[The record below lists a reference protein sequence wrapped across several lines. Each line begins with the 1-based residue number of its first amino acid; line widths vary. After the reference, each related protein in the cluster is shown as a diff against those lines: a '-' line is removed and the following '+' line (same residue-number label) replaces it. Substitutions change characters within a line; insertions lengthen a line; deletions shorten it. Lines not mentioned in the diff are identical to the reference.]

1 MVATMSECQNWLT
14 AFAVLTDGCNG
25 LCNPLETIP
34 QIHQDSACT
43 KADVAALPMLR
54 TQFVLAS
61 VHCIKLDAIGNVD
74 KSACF
79 V

>member
-1 MVATMSECQNWLT
+1 M
-14 AFAVLTDGCNG
+14 AFATL
-25 LCNPLETIP
+25 LRP
-34 QIHQDSACT
+34 QIHQDLACT
-43 KADVAALPMLR
+43 KAHVAALPMLD
-54 TQFVLAS
+54 TQFDLAS